1 MTIKV
6 IMILYLEK
14 AGKTMEVKRVN
25 TSRILNNINPYYMK
39 NVFKPKVN
47 SKETLNH
54 IMLQHLK
61 IFRIKIWNRLTPN
74 IKSETSFHK
83 IK

>member
-1 MTIKV
+1 
-6 IMILYLEK
+6 MILYLEK

-39 NVFKPKVN
+39 NVFKPKVY

>member
-1 MTIKV
+1 MIIKV

>member
-1 MTIKV
+1 
-6 IMILYLEK
+6 
-14 AGKTMEVKRVN
+14 MEVKRVN
-25 TSRILNNINPYYMK
+25 TSRILTTEIFKTLNNINPYYMK

>member
-1 MTIKV
+1 
-6 IMILYLEK
+6 MILYLEK

-74 IKSETSFHK
+74 IKSETCFHK

>member
-1 MTIKV
+1 
-6 IMILYLEK
+6 MILYLEK

-47 SKETLNH
+47 SKETLNQ

>member
-1 MTIKV
+1 
-6 IMILYLEK
+6 MILYLEK

-47 SKETLNH
+47 SKETLKH

-74 IKSETSFHK
+74 IKSETSFYK

>member
-1 MTIKV
+1 
-6 IMILYLEK
+6 MILYLEK

-39 NVFKPKVN
+39 NVFKPKVK

>member
-1 MTIKV
+1 
-6 IMILYLEK
+6 MILYLEK

-39 NVFKPKVN
+39 NMFKPKVN